1 MLSEAQAEG
10 VIPAQAAAALRLL
23 MLTGCRRNEILTL
36 RWEEV
41 GLAAGA
47 LRLAESKTGART
59 IPLSPEAVRVLAGL
73 PRVAGS
79 PWVVPGRTG
88 GTRLSDIRPFMADR
102 PGAGR
107 AGGCAPA

>member
-1 MLSEAQAEG
+1 
-10 VIPAQAAAALRLL
+10 

-41 GLAAGA
+41 DLAAGE
-47 LRLAESKTGART
+47 LRLGDSKTGART

-73 PRVAGS
+73 PRVAGN
-79 PWVVPGRTG
+79 PWVVPGTAA
-88 GTRLSDIRPFMADR
+88 GTRMSDISPSMAGR

-107 AGGCAPA
+107 AGGCAAA